1 MRAALTSGSSRLIP
15 VIGTLGV
22 AALLLLGCGS
32 DEPDAATP
40 TTTTTTTTTTV
51 APTTTAVPTTT
62 TTAVPL
68 EIDAR
73 SFRNIHD
80 MTAVRGFFVDNL
92 VGDLDATI
100 AVAEN
105 LEGGVYPAGS
115 VVQLFPGEA
124 MVKREAGFSPETKDW
139 EFFELVA
146 SAEGT
151 EIRVRGGVEAVN
163 QFGGSCASCHAE
175 AAPEFDFICEKT
187 NGCEP
192 LPISQDLIEL
202 AQANDPR
209 PRAE

>member
-1 MRAALTSGSSRLIP
+1 MRAALTSGSSRLVP
-15 VIGTLGV
+15 AIGTLGF

-32 DEPDAATP
+32 DGPEAAAPTTTTSTTTEAPTTTAAP
-40 TTTTTTTTTTV
+40 TTTTTI
-51 APTTTAVPTTT
+51 APV
-62 TTAVPL
+62 
-68 EIDAR
+68 EIDAS

-105 LEGGVYPAGS
+105 LEGGVYPVGS

-139 EFFELVA
+139 EFFELIA

-151 EIRVRGGVEAVN
+151 EIRVRGGVETVN

-187 NGCEP
+187 NGCES
-192 LPISQDLIEL
+192 LPISQDLIDL

>member
-1 MRAALTSGSSRLIP
+1 MLAALTSGSSRLVP

-22 AALLLLGCGS
+22 AALLLLGCGA
-32 DEPDAATP
+32 DEPDAAAP
-40 TTTTTTTTTTV
+40 TTTTPTTTV
-51 APTTTAVPTTT
+51 APTTTEAASTTT
-62 TTAVPL
+62 TTVAPV
-68 EIDAR
+68 EIDAT
-73 SFRNIHD
+73 SFRNIQD

-92 VGDLDATI
+92 VGDLHATV

-124 MVKREAGFSPETKDW
+124 MVKREVGFSPETKDW

-151 EIRVRGGVEAVN
+151 EIRVRGGVETVN

-202 AQANDPR
+202 AQTNDPR